1 MFTSDDELEQ
11 LRQKKLAELQR
22 QAAKQE
28 QEAAQE
34 AQRRDFEAKKLMLMR
49 QILVPE
55 ARTRIENIRMVKPE
69 FAERVE
75 LTLIQLFQTGQLKGR
90 TPLSDE
96 NLKLFL
102 QQMQGK
108 KPDFRI
114 RGVSFQE

>member
-1 MFTSDDELEQ
+1 MSDDDELEQ

-22 QAAKQE
+22 QAAAKQN
-28 QEAAQE
+28 QDAAQE
-34 AQRRDFEAKKLMLMR
+34 AQRRDFEAKKQMLMR

-75 LTLIQLFQTGQLKGR
+75 LTLIQMFQAGQLKGA
-90 TPLSDE
+90 TPLSDA
-96 NLKLFL
+96 NLKQIL
-102 QQMQGK
+102 QKMQGK

-114 RGVSFQE
+114 HRVGSEE

>member
-1 MFTSDDELEQ
+1 MSDDDELEQ
-11 LRQKKLAELQR
+11 LRQKKLAEFQ
-22 QAAKQE
+22 QNAATKQN

-55 ARTRIENIRMVKPE
+55 ARQRIENIRMVKPD

-75 LTLIQLFQTGQLKGR
+75 LTLIQMFQGGQLKGA
-90 TPLSDE
+90 TPLTDPQ
-96 NLKLFL
+96 LKQIL
-102 QQMQGK
+102 QRMQGT

-114 RGVSFQE
+114 HRAGSEE

>member
-1 MFTSDDELEQ
+1 MSDDELEQ

-22 QAAKQE
+22 QAAARDN

-34 AQRRDFEAKKLMLMR
+34 AQRRDFDAKKQMIMR

-75 LTLIQLFQTGQLKGR
+75 LSLIQMFQSGQLKGA

-96 NLKLFL
+96 QLKQIL
-102 QQMQGK
+102 QRMQGK

-114 RGVSFQE
+114 RGAGFEE